1 MVVEEK
7 ACTEIEDKGIRYV
20 LKSLPALEDTIR
32 LFDRG
37 EYFSAYGSHAI
48 YIAANVFKTTNVLKY
63 MNNDGG
69 QEKIPVCTL
78 GKLQAE
84 SFLRDGLVSKQL
96 KFEIWGLSGN
106 AATASSSWKLIRK
119 GSPGNLSEFEDIL
132 FHHTAE
138 LGSVPV
144 IMAVRIAS
152 SQSTGQQ
159 QSIVAIAFADATSR
173 MFGYSEFPDNELFS
187 NFESALIQLNVKECI
202 VSDEAIS
209 RHPELGK
216 VRLIIERCNVVT
228 TETKKSELI
237 CVIR

>member
-1 MVVEEK
+1 
-7 ACTEIEDKGIRYV
+7 
-20 LKSLPALEDTIR
+20 
-32 LFDRG
+32 
-37 EYFSAYGSHAI
+37 
-48 YIAANVFKTTNVLKY
+48 
-63 MNNDGG
+63 
-69 QEKIPVCTL
+69 
-78 GKLQAE
+78 
-84 SFLRDGLVSKQL
+84 
-96 KFEIWGLSGN
+96 
-106 AATASSSWKLIRK
+106 
-119 GSPGNLSEFEDIL
+119 
-132 FHHTAE
+132 